1 MIRFLADENFNGA
14 VLRGL
19 KRRIPDI
26 DIIRVQDT
34 EYYRAADPDV
44 LAFAASE
51 MRILLTHDINTI
63 NKSAY
68 ARLSAGL
75 AMPGVFQVPAEMSPG
90 QAIEDLVLIV
100 LASEAHEW
108 GAKVTHLPLK

>member
-63 NKSAY
+63 N
-68 ARLSAGL
+68 
-75 AMPGVFQVPAEMSPG
+75 
-90 QAIEDLVLIV
+90 
-100 LASEAHEW
+100 
-108 GAKVTHLPLK
+108 